1 MTMEP
6 RKLLPKMFSKENASK
21 VVYDHFSFIISCS
34 LNFLLTVERNG
45 YFVLQSFSREYRSH

>member
-1 MTMEP
+1 MEP